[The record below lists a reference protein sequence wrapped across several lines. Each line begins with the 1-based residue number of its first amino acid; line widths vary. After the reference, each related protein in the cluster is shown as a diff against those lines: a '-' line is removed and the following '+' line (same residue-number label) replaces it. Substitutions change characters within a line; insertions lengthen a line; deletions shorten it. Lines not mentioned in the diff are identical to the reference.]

1 MGTMS
6 DRSEIFETPSPV
18 RLRVEVPLGRIF
30 VTAEATGQTR
40 VEMTGTSATARKW
53 IADAEITKNGDEI
66 GVYIRQPSI
75 FSWGFLRGGLDVNI
89 HVPLESWAAMTTGSG
104 HIDTAGA
111 LGKVR
116 ATSGSGKIRLDDCG
130 EVYARTGSG
139 EITVRLC
146 AGSVDAKTGS
156 GHVTV
161 GKAGVDVRIETASGG
176 AEIDEVA
183 GTARIHCASGHIEV
197 GQAGDD
203 LDAHAAS
210 GSIRVR
216 RADHG
221 RVRARTYSGSVRVGV
236 PNGTAALLDVSTLS
250 GRVDSELRPGDA
262 PGGGEKRV
270 ELILSTMSGNV
281 TVARV

>member
-1 MGTMS
+1 MS
-6 DRSEIFETPSPV
+6 DRHEIFETTSPV
-18 RLRVEVPLGRIF
+18 KLRVEVPAGRIF
-30 VTAEATGQTR
+30 ITAEATNETR
-40 VEMTGTSATARKW
+40 IEMTAQSSAARKW
-53 IADAEITKNGDEI
+53 IAEAEISKNGDDI
-66 GVYIRQPSI
+66 NVFIRQPSM
-75 FSWGFLRGGLDVNI
+75 FSWGFNRGVDVNI
-89 HVPLESWAAMTTGSG
+89 HVPLESWAAMMTGSG
-104 HIDTAGA
+104 HIDTAGK
-111 LGKVR
+111 LDKVR

-161 GKAGVDVRIETASGG
+161 GKAGADVRIVTASGG
-176 AEIDEVA
+176 AEVDEVGGDA
-183 GTARIHCASGHIEV
+183 LISCASGHIEI
-197 GQAGDD
+197 GQAGDT

-221 RVRARTYSGSVRVGV
+221 RVRARTSSGSVRVGV
-236 PNGTAALLDVSTLS
+236 ANGTAALLDVSTMS
-250 GRVDSELRPGDA
+250 GRVDSELRPSDA
-262 PGGGEKRV
+262 PGGEEKRV

>member
-18 RLRVEVPLGRIF
+18 RLRVEVPAGRVF

-40 VEMTGTSATARKW
+40 IEMTARSNSALKW

-66 GVYIRQPSI
+66 NVIIRQPSI
-75 FSWGFLRGGLDVNI
+75 FSWGFNRGVDVNI

-104 HIDTAGA
+104 HIDTGGK

-116 ATSGSGKIRLDDCG
+116 AMSGSGKIRLDDCG

-139 EITVRLC
+139 EITIRLC
-146 AGSVDAKTGS
+146 TGSVDAKTGS

-161 GKAGVDVRIETASGG
+161 GKVGTDVRIVTASGG
-176 AEIDEVA
+176 AEVDEIGGDA
-183 GTARIHCASGHIEV
+183 NISCASGHIEI
-197 GQAGDD
+197 GQAGDS

-221 RVRARTYSGSVRVGV
+221 RVRARTSSGSVRVGV
-236 PNGTAALLDVSTLS
+236 ANGTAALLDVSTMS
-250 GRVDSELRPGDA
+250 GRVDSELRPSDA
-262 PGGGEKRV
+262 PGGDEKRI

-281 TVARV
+281 SVARV

>member
-6 DRSEIFETPSPV
+6 DRSEIFETASPV
-18 RLRVEVPLGRIF
+18 KLRVEVPAGRIF
-30 VTAEATGQTR
+30 VTAETTGQTR
-40 VEMTGTSATARKW
+40 IELTALSSKARKW
-53 IADAEITKNGDEI
+53 VTDAEIAKNGDEI
-66 GVYIRQPSI
+66 VVLVRQPSM
-75 FSWGFLRGGLDVNI
+75 FSWGFNRGVDVNI

-104 HIDTAGA
+104 HIDTAGK
-111 LGKVR
+111 LDKVR

-139 EITVRLC
+139 EITTRLC

-156 GHVTV
+156 GHVIV
-161 GKAGVDVRIETASGG
+161 GKVGADARIVTASGG

-183 GTARIHCASGHIEV
+183 GDARIHCASGHIEI
-197 GQAGDD
+197 GQAGDN

-216 RADHG
+216 RVDHG
-221 RVRARTYSGSVRVGV
+221 RVKARTYSGSVRVGV
-236 PNGTAALLDVSTLS
+236 ANGTAALLDVSTMS
-250 GRVDSELRPGDA
+250 GRVDSELKPSDVPGA
-262 PGGGEKRV
+262 EEKRV

-281 TVARV
+281 SVARV

>member
-1 MGTMS
+1 MG
-6 DRSEIFETPSPV
+6 
-18 RLRVEVPLGRIF
+18 RVF

-40 VEMTGTSATARKW
+40 IEMTAKNGNATARKW
-53 IADAEITKNGDEI
+53 IAEAEITKNGDEI
-66 GVYIRQPSI
+66 SVTIHKGMVLM
-75 FSWGFLRGGLDVNI
+75 WGSRGSVDVNV
-89 HVPLESWAAMTTGSG
+89 HVPPDSWAAITTGSG
-104 HIDTAGA
+104 HIDTAGK

-116 ATSGSGKIRLDDCG
+116 AHSGSGAVRLDDCG
-130 EVYARTGSG
+130 EVHARTGSG

-161 GKAGVDVRIETASGG
+161 GKVAADARITTGSGG
-176 AEIDEVA
+176 AEIDEV
-183 GTARIHCASGHIEV
+183 GGNARIHCASGHIEV
-197 GQAGDD
+197 GQSGDD
-203 LDAHAAS
+203 LDASAAS

-221 RVRARTYSGSVRVGV
+221 RVSARTGSGSVRVGV
-236 PNGTAALLDVSTLS
+236 ANGTAALLDVSTLS
-250 GRVDSELRPGDA
+250 GRVDSELQPSDA
-262 PGGGEKRV
+262 PGGDEKRV

>member
-1 MGTMS
+1 MS
-6 DRSEIFETPSPV
+6 DRSEIFETPSAV
-18 RLRVEVPLGRIF
+18 KLRVEVPAGRVF

-40 VEMTGTSATARKW
+40 IELAALSSKAREW
-53 IADAEITKNGDEI
+53 VADAEISKNGDEI
-66 GVYIRQPSI
+66 VVFIRQPSI
-75 FSWGFLRGGLDVNI
+75 FSWGFNRGVDVNI
-89 HVPLESWAAMTTGSG
+89 HVPLESWAAMATGSG
-104 HIDTAGA
+104 HIDTAGR

-161 GKAGVDVRIETASGG
+161 GKVGADARIETASGG
-176 AEIDEVA
+176 AEIDEV
-183 GTARIHCASGHIEV
+183 GGNARIHCASGHIEV
-197 GQAGDD
+197 GLSGDS

-216 RADHG
+216 CADHG
-221 RVRARTYSGSVRVGV
+221 RVRARTHSGSVKVGV
-236 PNGTAALLDVSTLS
+236 PNGTAALLDVSTMS
-250 GRVDSELRPGDA
+250 GRVDSELRPSDV
-262 PGGGEKRV
+262 PGSEEKR
-270 ELILSTMSGNV
+270 EEQTHSTKNGNV